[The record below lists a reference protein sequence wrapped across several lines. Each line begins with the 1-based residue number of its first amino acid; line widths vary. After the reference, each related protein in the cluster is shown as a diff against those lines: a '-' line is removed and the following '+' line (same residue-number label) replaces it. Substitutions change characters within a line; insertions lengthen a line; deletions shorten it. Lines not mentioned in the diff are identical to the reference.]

1 MYLNATYVVRY
12 GTVPISLSP
21 EIYSLISYAR
31 LVLGAIS
38 PLMFSALTPHLE
50 EGEDHVFV
58 YGIKAEVVTTFL
70 SWVYKGGS
78 YQVGQIPECLKCIPT
93 YIFT

>member
-1 MYLNATYVVRY
+1 
-12 GTVPISLSP
+12 
-21 EIYSLISYAR
+21 
-31 LVLGAIS
+31 
-38 PLMFSALTPHLE
+38 MFSALTPHLE

-78 YQVGQIPECLKCIPT
+78 YLCSAGGQIPECLKWIPT